1 MKNLRKLSREN
12 LKTVKGGITEEC
24 ARAQAS
30 AIACYSTMAACQANA
45 PSDPDFGDLC
55 RHLCNRYCY

>member
-1 MKNLRKLSREN
+1 MNNLKKLSRGS

-24 ARAQAS
+24 ARAQA
-30 AIACYSTMAACQANA
+30 AATACYSTITACQDNA
-45 PSDPDFGDLC
+45 PSDFGDLC